1 MYFKTLR
8 RAAVAAA
15 ATLTLAGAGVAAAM
29 PSGAATMPAPNVR
42 GANVSSLGQTGYSA
56 TNAQFQTVHG
66 TVFLR
71 APGQYAGELT
81 GAGGS
86 VSLWASDGSLVQLGI
101 SATTGGFGTG
111 LSGYSAGVA
120 PFNSSHQQIG
130 GVITQGDA
138 NFPAGESVT
147 LTMKYDRL
155 SGLMNM
161 TEQDATH
168 TFRATFDA
176 GAGKSF
182 NQARVTSDF
191 GNSPFDSVGYKAA
204 PPAQMKYL
212 SWSNAGV
219 TNYNGKSFTLW
230 GFFTHHKLIL
240 VGAPGGATPSA
251 LGNSG
256 ASFSTFL
263 QP

>member
-1 MYFKTLR
+1 
-8 RAAVAAA
+8 
-15 ATLTLAGAGVAAAM
+15 
-29 PSGAATMPAPNVR
+29 MPAPQVP
-42 GANVSSLGQTGYSA
+42 GPSVTSQGQVGYMANG
-56 TNAQFQTVHG
+56 AQFQSVQG
-66 TVFLR
+66 TVYLR
-71 APGQYAGELT
+71 APGQYSGELT

-101 SATTGGFGTG
+101 SATTGRPPTG

-120 PFNSSHQQIG
+120 PFDSSHHQILTGISQQG
-130 GVITQGDA
+130 NA
-138 NFPAGESVT
+138 NFPPGESVT
-147 LTMKYDRL
+147 FRMAYDRV

-161 TEQDATH
+161 SEADATH
-168 TFRATFDA
+168 TFRATFSV
-176 GAGKSF
+176 GTGKSF

-191 GNSPFDSVGYKAA
+191 GNSPFDSVGYQAA
-204 PPAQMKYL
+204 PAASMKYL
-212 SWSNAGV
+212 SWSGAQLRTYSGHV
-219 TNYNGKSFTLW
+219 STFWSW
-230 GFFTHHKLIL
+230 FTHHKLIL